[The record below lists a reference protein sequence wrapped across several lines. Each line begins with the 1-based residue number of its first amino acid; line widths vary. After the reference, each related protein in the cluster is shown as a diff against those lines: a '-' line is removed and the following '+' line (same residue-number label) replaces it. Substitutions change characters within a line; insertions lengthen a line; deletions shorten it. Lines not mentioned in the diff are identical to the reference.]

1 VLVAEAGLA
10 DGAIV
15 LGAVAGIAAGAFAD
29 WRWSPEDP

>member
-1 VLVAEAGLA
+1 MIVAGTPLA

-29 WRWSPEDP
+29 WRLSPEDP